1 MSDVMIKGEPRMTQ
15 NCTHKQ
21 LILGQQVRG
30 HTFPGTNGFWV
41 VFFSGNITPETH
53 INSALLTVHSFIHP
67 LTNRFFQP
75 VWALRAAGGFCKVTR
90 RQSVQL
96 RTPHLQHRQLPRD
109 NCFQAKIA
117 SIQTASWPDSHERA
131 SETKA
136 PHNHHLLSFTCQIN
150 CASPAVE
157 VAAPSE
163 AAAMRCSFM
172 SWQRNLFFYL
182 PPELACHIYRSRLL
196 SCPSVASARL

>member
-1 MSDVMIKGEPRMTQ
+1 MSDVMIKGEPRMMQ

-41 VFFSGNITPETH
+41 VFFLVTSHQKHTLTVPCSQFIHSSIHWQTDFSSRSEHSEQLADFAKWHGVNQC
-53 INSALLTVHSFIHP
+53 NWGLLTSS
-67 LTNRFFQP
+67 T
-75 VWALRAAGGFCKVTR
+75 
-90 RQSVQL
+90 
-96 RTPHLQHRQLPRD
+96 D
-109 NCFQAKIA
+109 NCLETTVFKQKLP
-117 SIQTASWPDSHERA
+117 IQTASWPDSHERA

-136 PHNHHLLSFTCQIN
+136 PHNHRLLSFTCQIN